1 MTDSSADSST
11 VRKTISSISILAGH
25 DKAGRPENVRQ
36 LDIPAGSIVS
46 IVGFTGSGKSQLIG
60 DIEQMAQGDTVSGR
74 HILIDKA
81 PPPPEIRFNPEAKP
95 VAQLSQNM
103 NFVLEMT
110 VMEFLKLHA
119 ECRGR
124 STSPDMLE
132 EILEGANTLAGEAL
146 KPDDVLTRLSG
157 GQSRALMIADVA
169 WVSDSPIILIDEVEN
184 AGIDRRKALRL
195 LTGKGKIVLIVTH
208 NPQLALLGERRIIM
222 KNGGMQKVLERSA
235 SEERAEE
242 ILGRQAS
249 MFAEI
254 QHQIRS
260 GERVE
265 HNMFAI
271 MEEQFS

>member
-1 MTDSSADSST
+1 MDNQKI
-11 VRKTISSISILAGH
+11 KTISILAGH
-25 DKAGRPENVRQ
+25 DKAGNKETVER
-36 LDIPAGSIVS
+36 LDISAGSIVS

-60 DIEQMAQGDTVSGR
+60 DIEQLAQGDTVSGR
-74 HILIDKA
+74 HILIDNA

-95 VAQLSQNM
+95 IAQLSQNM
-103 NFVLEMT
+103 NFILEMT
-110 VMEFLKLHA
+110 VMEFLELHA

-124 STSPDMLE
+124 STSPDVLE
-132 EILEGANTLAGEAL
+132 EILAGANTLAGEAL

-184 AGIDRRKALRL
+184 AGIDRRKALEL

-208 NPQLALLGERRIIM
+208 DPQLALLGERRVIM
-222 KNGGMQKVLERSA
+222 KNGGMDNVLERSK
-235 SEERAEE
+235 SERLAEE
-242 ILGRQAS
+242 ALSRQAA

-254 QHQIRS
+254 QRKIRS

-265 HNMFAI
+265 HTMTAI
-271 MEEQFS
+271 MEE